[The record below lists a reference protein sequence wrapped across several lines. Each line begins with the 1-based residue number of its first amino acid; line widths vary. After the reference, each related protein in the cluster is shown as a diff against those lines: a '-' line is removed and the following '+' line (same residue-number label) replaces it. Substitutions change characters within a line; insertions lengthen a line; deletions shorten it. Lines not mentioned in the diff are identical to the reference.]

1 MNDMLNVASK
11 AIIKS
16 SSNKKQ
22 SYEEGILTE
31 VEESPW
37 CLVDLGRIFPCKC
50 IKFYNLQILHNQEEL
65 QPKIEISSDQKDWLE
80 LSKQNEN
87 VKDIYDVQKHPT
99 RYIKLSVHG
108 YGCLS
113 LSKIEV
119 FVTDL
124 IISARQDALG
134 SRMYAF
140 VNGMVIARK
149 IGFDFGYVWKQVH
162 TDFQKSDN
170 LIGFKIDDEE
180 LVFSQKFIESYSYS
194 DHLNSGG
201 KLFHFK
207 DRNIQSLKQKPYHNN
222 WGYYAPLG
230 YGFDDYEEKTY
241 YKEFKECF
249 SMIDFSEPV
258 QLILNLSN
266 QISSQI
272 GDFIALH
279 LRGGDI
285 IHGDESSKIHQKAC
299 YLKVFPAELALEVIR
314 EELKKNLNIVLF
326 GDDLYLLREL
336 QKFSKNLI
344 NNSEINIYIVDDL
357 IDRKQYSITQM
368 GFFEM
373 SLMSK
378 ALKIYRAGSSLFSR
392 FAHAIGSAQMINI
405 FTHFTPKE
413 RYDVLLKNV
422 DVLDL
427 SPKIRK
433 SYTYFCLYLLSI
445 ELKLDVGVSIDHI
458 QKAME
463 YYKDNII
470 FYSLYLGNCYI
481 LKKDLYRL
489 EEILKIALTI
499 NEESFFKNLFFI
511 FAGLVNNYEIE
522 NFIALSKQCDITK
535 YPSINYVLS
544 KIHFYKKNYKQALYH
559 CNFVYDF
566 SSESF
571 IGFKNNVQ
579 FFVEKEERKQNIE
592 QYKQVWNFSQMEK
605 IFDEYAIK
613 DNTFEEYIIFLFS
626 VGKLRKA
633 LDKIK
638 DHNESLQC
646 FGLSKLDL
654 IETIEVILEQK
665 FELLLSKVYKIKND
679 YIAAYMILNIIE
691 QNDKMKYLNDAFYL
705 LEKIVLNS
713 NDKILKAF
721 CIKNLIDYFFP
732 CQQFFQ
738 NNKIMILML
747 NKLHEEFLDTVGGNC
762 YYDILSKKLKK
773 ILVNNTHLQTKKRVA
788 VCIFG
793 AMRGDFIASLKNLEQ
808 TIIKPLNADVFIFS
822 WNRAYRWAGL
832 GGNGNWIKR
841 FFPND
846 IVDKCPL
853 EIRNNYTGLKIL
865 MPRVFIELSKER
877 YFNIKK
883 SDFKEIKNIKKI
895 CLENPDQFELKYK
908 TKLNRSKMWYGIYRN
923 YQLLCEYEREN
934 NFKYDFIVATRPDR
948 DHEGQLK
955 IESLEVLNSNEILEL
970 QGYLGPAG
978 EKFAGPRESMRLW
991 MSIWEY
997 AQLNKRLFFFN
1008 DFPILKISPHQLLHY
1023 WLIFNGIKCYPL
1035 YNKNFKFKDFNNS
1048 LCVRGLKIP
1057 DIKQALLEDL
1067 DKIKKDNVKLA
1078 ISIEKFF
1085 ELLLNRNY
1093 IVPTG
1098 AVDIV
1103 KNHLSYKLGQ
1113 VMVKYKGLSYLII
1126 IFILLKISISHKKID
1141 KISNFTMYSDYGEAL
1156 KIKNYFSYKLG
1167 LILIKAHKN
1176 WYKGGYI
1183 KFWFDLYK
1191 LKKEYKNKKGK

>member
-16 SSNKKQ
+16 SSNKTQ

-37 CLVDLGRIFPCKC
+37 CLIDLGRIFPCKC

-99 RYIKLSVHG
+99 RYIKISVNG
-108 YGCLS
+108 CGCLT

-119 FVTDL
+119 FVADL
-124 IISARQDALG
+124 IISAREDALG

-149 IGFDFGYVWKQVH
+149 IGFDFGYVWKEINH
-162 TDFQKSDN
+162 DFQKN
-170 LIGFKIDDEE
+170 DDLAGMELDSEE
-180 LVFSQKFIESYSYS
+180 LIFSKDFIEKHSYNGY
-194 DHLNSGG
+194 LNCGG
-201 KLFHFK
+201 GLFHFK

-241 YKEFKECF
+241 HKEFKECF

-285 IHGDESSKIHQKAC
+285 IHGEASKRYQKAC
-299 YLKVFPAELALEVIR
+299 YFKVFPVELALEIVK
-314 EELKKNLNIVLF
+314 EEINKNLNIVLF

-344 NNSEINIYIVDDL
+344 NNFEINIYIVDDL

-378 ALKIYRAGSSLFSR
+378 ALRIYRAGSSLFSR

-422 DVLDL
+422 DILDL

-445 ELKLDVGVSIDHI
+445 ELKLDVEVSITHI

-463 YYKDNII
+463 YYKDNVI
-470 FYSLYLGNCYI
+470 FYDLYLANCYT
-481 LKKDLYRL
+481 LKKDLFKL
-489 EEILKIALTI
+489 EEKFKSILIL
-499 NEESFFKNLFFI
+499 NEELFFKNLFFLY
-511 FAGLVNNYEIE
+511 AGLTNHSEIE
-522 NFIALSKQCDITK
+522 NLVSLSKQCDITK

-566 SSESF
+566 SRESF

-579 FFVEKEERKQNIE
+579 FFVEKEERRQNIE
-592 QYKQVWNFSQMEK
+592 QYKQAWNFSRVEK

-654 IETIEVILEQK
+654 IETIEAILEQK

-732 CQQFFQ
+732 CEQFFQ
-738 NNKIMILML
+738 NNKIMILIL
-747 NKLHEEFLDTVGGNC
+747 NKL
-762 YYDILSKKLKK
+762 
-773 ILVNNTHLQTKKRVA
+773 
-788 VCIFG
+788 
-793 AMRGDFIASLKNLEQ
+793 
-808 TIIKPLNADVFIFS
+808 
-822 WNRAYRWAGL
+822 
-832 GGNGNWIKR
+832 
-841 FFPND
+841 
-846 IVDKCPL
+846 
-853 EIRNNYTGLKIL
+853 
-865 MPRVFIELSKER
+865 
-877 YFNIKK
+877 
-883 SDFKEIKNIKKI
+883 
-895 CLENPDQFELKYK
+895 
-908 TKLNRSKMWYGIYRN
+908 
-923 YQLLCEYEREN
+923 
-934 NFKYDFIVATRPDR
+934 
-948 DHEGQLK
+948 
-955 IESLEVLNSNEILEL
+955 
-970 QGYLGPAG
+970 
-978 EKFAGPRESMRLW
+978 
-991 MSIWEY
+991 
-997 AQLNKRLFFFN
+997 
-1008 DFPILKISPHQLLHY
+1008 
-1023 WLIFNGIKCYPL
+1023 
-1035 YNKNFKFKDFNNS
+1035 
-1048 LCVRGLKIP
+1048 
-1057 DIKQALLEDL
+1057 
-1067 DKIKKDNVKLA
+1067 
-1078 ISIEKFF
+1078 
-1085 ELLLNRNY
+1085 
-1093 IVPTG
+1093 
-1098 AVDIV
+1098 
-1103 KNHLSYKLGQ
+1103 
-1113 VMVKYKGLSYLII
+1113 
-1126 IFILLKISISHKKID
+1126 
-1141 KISNFTMYSDYGEAL
+1141 
-1156 KIKNYFSYKLG
+1156 
-1167 LILIKAHKN
+1167 
-1176 WYKGGYI
+1176 
-1183 KFWFDLYK
+1183 
-1191 LKKEYKNKKGK
+1191 